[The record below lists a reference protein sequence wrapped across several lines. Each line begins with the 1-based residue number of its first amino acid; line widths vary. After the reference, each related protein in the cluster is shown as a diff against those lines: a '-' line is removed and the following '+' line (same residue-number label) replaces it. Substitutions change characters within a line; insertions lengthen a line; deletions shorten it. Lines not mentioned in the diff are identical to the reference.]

1 MLQRWDP
8 FRDFIRLDLA
18 AERPWRGFRR
28 GHEFRSWAVPVDV
41 LREDDSIVVR
51 ASLPGVRPEEIEV
64 TVEDGLLTI
73 QGQTGVEREDGEG
86 NYVVRERRVGK
97 FRRALRLSDAVDT
110 SKAESHYEDGVLTV
124 TFPKVEAKKAKRLE
138 VKVGK

>member
-1 MLQRWDP
+1 M
-8 FRDFIRLDLA
+8 DLA

-28 GHEFRSWAVPVDV
+28 GHEFRNWAVPVDV

-51 ASLPGVRPEEIEV
+51 ASLPGVKPEEIEV

-73 QGQTGVEREDGEG
+73 QGQTGVEGEDGEG

-97 FRRALRLSDAVDT
+97 FHRAFRLSDAVDT